1 MLSRKLSQL
10 VGNGLGLP
18 DKIWEKAID
27 LAVSFVE
34 SEYSLIQGVEREHEK
49 LKRLEERIEAT
60 LVDADRLDIED
71 ERALIWLRDLRDVKL
86 DAGDVDEDLQV
97 RPLAARALTRR
108 RLWHHIAPV
117 SLPLLRFRRSVAMA
131 IAEINERY
139 EEISRDRENLA
150 LRRGEGGMRVRRMQ
164 PPGGSVLPEEALIIG
179 RDGDRD
185 EIVSLLVTRRDGG
198 QLPVVP
204 IYGMGGL
211 GKTALAKLVF
221 NDARVKNRFQS
232 KRIWIS
238 AADGFDVV
246 GMTKKIFE
254 FVTGEPCHFS
264 NFDLIQRKVRQR
276 LTEGGPFLL
285 VLDSVGAEG
294 PRNWDDLRL
303 CLPAGGGESR
313 VLITT
318 RKEDVAIGM
327 GTVARESLP
336 GLTDKHC
343 YRLLERRAFP
353 AEGFDRVTGL
363 GEIGEQ
369 IARKC
374 QGSPLAAISIG
385 GLLHGEK
392 EKEEWERVLREMEA
406 FPLEENDILP
416 QLNLTYAL
424 LPLPLKKCFAFCG
437 IFPEGYLIDKDLLVK
452 LWMAQGFIQPR
463 GTQRM
468 EKLGSQYF
476 EQLLWISFFQASS
489 DRNQGQASPTTYV
502 IPSLFQKLASS
513 LRDSDCVRM
522 VNGTSPEPGSRLE
535 NTRHA
540 SFFIKSEDEEQAG
553 APDFTVLHECRK
565 LRTLS
570 LVDGGRRIDKLP
582 ADLLPKLRFLRALD
596 LNDSAVRELPDSVG
610 ELKLLR
616 FLGLRKTKIEL
627 LPESVATLSNL
638 QTLELSHCY
647 ELRMLPKRTSELTN
661 LRHLGLHV
669 DQPTRSKLQ
678 STPPGIGRLRSL
690 ETLSRFIVGTED
702 GCGLS
707 QMKDLKLRGEL
718 WISKLENVRRPEDA
732 RQANLRNKDYL
743 HSLTLEWSD
752 SELHNQQYPHDTD
765 MIEGFQPP
773 SVLKYL
779 CILNYN
785 GATVPEWELQDLEIL
800 KLSNCRKWN
809 DLPRVGRMD
818 ALKELTIEGIH
829 GSTSTEHLLSRH
841 DRSPRFPALEK
852 LTLCDL
858 PDLLNWSV
866 GEGDMARLSELNVSS
881 CPKLGDLHRLP
892 PSVRKL
898 TLKGCKA
905 LRRLPQLPDGL
916 EHIEL
921 QDVPLVMC
929 LPQAV
934 PSSLAYLAVIR
945 CPFLE
950 WRCRENKGKDWHKI
964 ERVVERK
971 IIGA

>member
-1 MLSRKLSQL
+1 MHASSLPSVVLPKHPADRCSGQDRRRGDGVEDAEPQALSAGGER
-10 VGNGLGLP
+10 VGVA

-276 LTEGGPFLL
+276 LTGG
-285 VLDSVGAEG
+285 AG

-570 LVDGGRRIDKLP
+570 L
-582 ADLLPKLRFLRALD
+582 LRFLRALD

-785 GATVPEWELQDLEIL
+785 GATVAQ
-800 KLSNCRKWN
+800 
-809 DLPRVGRMD
+809 V
-818 ALKELTIEGIH
+818 
-829 GSTSTEHLLSRH
+829 
-841 DRSPRFPALEK
+841 PALEK

>member
-1 MLSRKLSQL
+1 MKQVAETTEPLLPGLLGELWRGALELGRSL
-10 VGNGLGLP
+10 VSPENPPENWPGPEMETELDDLRSLVEGINAVLG
-18 DKIWEKAID
+18 
-27 LAVSFVE
+27 
-34 SEYSLIQGVEREHEK
+34 
-49 LKRLEERIEAT
+49 
-60 LVDADRLDIED
+60 DADRRNFEEASVL
-71 ERALIWLRDLRDVKL
+71 LWLRSLREVAL
-86 DAGDVDEDLQV
+86 DFEDVDDEVETVLRRISDELPPGFSLLFWRRV
-97 RPLAARALTRR
+97 REE
-108 RLWHHIAPV
+108 
-117 SLPLLRFRRSVAMA
+117 
-131 IAEINERY
+131 IAEIKARY
-139 EEISRDRENLA
+139 GELTRGRETLW
-150 LRRGEGGMRVRRMQ
+150 LETTMRPAARWQRS
-164 PPGGSVLPEEALIIG
+164 PPPTAAAMPEEPLYVG
-179 RDGDRD
+179 RDGGRD
-185 EIVSLLVTRRDGG
+185 EIVSLLMARRDG
-198 QLPVVP
+198 LPVVP
-204 IYGMGGL
+204 IWGMAGM
-211 GKTALAKLVF
+211 GKTALARLVF
-221 NDARVKNRFQS
+221 NDERVKRHFAER
-232 KRIWIS
+232 RIWIS
-238 AADGFDVV
+238 AAAGGFNVERI
-246 GMTKKIFE
+246 TAEILE
-254 FVTGEPCHFS
+254 SLTGEPSSSS
-264 NFDLIQRKVRQR
+264 NLYSFDLIQRKVRQR

-582 ADLLPKLRFLRALD
+582 ADLLPKLRFLQLPADLLPKLRFLRALD
-596 LNDSAVRELPDSVG
+596 LNDCAVRELPDSVG
-610 ELKLLR
+610 GLILLR

-627 LPESVATLSNL
+627 LPESVAALSNL

-647 ELRMLPKRTSELTN
+647 ELRMLPKGTSELTN

-743 HSLTLEWSD
+743 DSLTLEWSD
-752 SELHNQQYPHDTD
+752 PEENLKQRSDSVELMENL
-765 MIEGFQPP
+765 QPP
-773 SVLKYL
+773 FRLRCLQLV
-779 CILNYN
+779 NYD
-785 GATVPEWELQDLEIL
+785 GATAPSWLPSDGAFRDLSFL
-800 KLSNCRKWN
+800 SLSNCRRWRN
-809 DLPRVGRMD
+809 LPELGRLP
-818 ALKELTIEGIH
+818 ALKELLIEGIH
-829 GSTSTEHLLSRH
+829 GLTTVEHQASSSS
-841 DRSPRFPALEK
+841 SPPSFPALEK
-852 LTLCDL
+852 LTLSDL
-858 PDLLNWSV
+858 PALERWAVSE
-866 GEGDMARLSELNVSS
+866 GEMPRLSELSILS
-881 CPKLGDLHRLP
+881 CPSLVDLPHL
-892 PSVRKL
+892 
-898 TLKGCKA
+898 
-905 LRRLPQLPDGL
+905 
-916 EHIEL
+916 
-921 QDVPLVMC
+921 
-929 LPQAV
+929 
-934 PSSLAYLAVIR
+934 PSSLTKLKVRGCGALLVIPR
-945 CPFLE
+945 PRLL
-950 WRCRENKGKDWHKI
+950 RDI
-964 ERVVERK
+964 E
-971 IIGA
+971 IHNA